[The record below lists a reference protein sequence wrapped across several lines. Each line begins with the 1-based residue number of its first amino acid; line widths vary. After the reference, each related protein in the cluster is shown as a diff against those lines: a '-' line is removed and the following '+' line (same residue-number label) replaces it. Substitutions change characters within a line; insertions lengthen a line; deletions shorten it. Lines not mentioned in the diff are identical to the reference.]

1 MIAQAKPPPNKELK
15 KKLNKADYIFR
26 GRTNEILVKRPGD
39 IDGIDFCIRDCKQ
52 CDIYLHDR
60 TAQVFVDDITE
71 SIVVIG
77 PDKSSVF
84 VRDCSNCRMI
94 IIAGQLR
101 VRDCHNIEI
110 MLYSQTDPVIE
121 SSSGMQFWCLQYAY
135 RELSEQMQAADL
147 SIWNNKWSDI
157 YDFTPS

>member
-1 MIAQAKPPPNKELK
+1 M
-15 KKLNKADYIFR
+15 
-26 GRTNEILVKRPGD
+26 
-39 IDGIDFCIRDCKQ
+39 
-52 CDIYLHDR
+52 
-60 TAQVFVDDITE
+60 
-71 SIVVIG
+71 
-77 PDKSSVF
+77 
-84 VRDCSNCRMI
+84 
-94 IIAGQLR
+94 R

-135 RELSEQMQAADL
+135 RELAEQMQAADL